1 MHKSI
6 LSILLIL
13 IFLNLASAK
22 HNPEFINRE
31 NMERKIDCPA
41 EYYDITPKYYNCP
54 REDYEKY
61 PIQNPDTRLYYES
74 PVHIA
79 SDEVYGEVI
88 KLDEHYTNK
97 KQNQINFKLIIALVV
112 LNLLLVL
119 LIISALS
126 IKNRNN

>member
-1 MHKSI
+1 MLKSI
-6 LSILLIL
+6 LPILIIL

-31 NMERKIDCPA
+31 NMERKIDCPV

-54 REDYEKY
+54 IEDYEKY
-61 PIQNPDTRLYYES
+61 PAQNPDTRVYYES

-79 SDEVYGEVI
+79 SDEVYGKVI
-88 KLDEHYTNK
+88 QSNEYQIAK
-97 KQNQINFKLIIALVV
+97 KQNQINLKLIIALAI
-112 LNLLLVL
+112 LNFLLFL
-119 LIISALS
+119 LIIFALL